1 MKPQGHPDHGGAAK
15 ETISSIAEI
24 LCPTLD
30 YVGFIAVILKI
41 FKGRKIYKDICL
53 FF

>member
-30 YVGFIAVILKI
+30 YVGFVAVILKI
-41 FKGRKIYKDICL
+41 FKG
-53 FF
+53 